1 MTSIEEHIAT
11 AAALGSLPL
20 LISPSGENIPLSTGY
35 IPLLTNHTLKEKSR
49 KEPRTQNRDGEKSSP
64 IYFSALELVRDNQFL
79 LLAGPSGSGKTT
91 FAKHLA
97 FRIAT
102 TTTESIGD
110 GFIVRNSPTDVLDES
125 WEFEGIDMIPCY
137 FCISSV
143 SQFSTLL
150 QETLPQLIGSCKDS
164 SKSFCLLIILD
175 SIECLGEDGPSLLK
189 SIVHLI
195 QYQKQASVKLLVLGE
210 SSVVKNWILDS
221 KITKHDISPLSQVK
235 RRMFLRNITG
245 INIEYTDVEIGIGEA
260 ASLPA
265 YFALALETSH
275 GGEKAEELLDEWLHA
290 VLSENYNDRR
300 ITREALDHSIREAEQ
315 GIRTPF
321 SCRLKIANPAIFSKA
336 IQHLLAARQLI
347 EEDAQIAI
355 DLFHRNPIL
364 SEPIIRSWLVRLRD
378 VGNPELLAS
387 LEGLVAGSGVDAQLG
402 ALPRHQRVSNHILAI
417 IKEGTLPITQRLKA
431 GRTLSQ
437 LGDPRDLTSLT
448 TVPFN
453 TFTIVVNGDYAIFT
467 QETGRKWNSPESSS
481 PSTENFP
488 ATDLT
493 WYGAHAYCSWLTT
506 RWKASE
512 KIALDEEVRLPT
524 EPEWEIAARGSQTSG
539 NETESTYAWGT
550 ERNAGYVNYKDL
562 LLNERC
568 TVGLFPKNISPH
580 GCFDMVGNVWEWCNS
595 LWGEDLNTSS
605 LPYPYQED
613 DGRENVDADAEI
625 RRVIRG

>member
-49 KEPRTQNRDGEKSSP
+49 KEPRKQNRDGEKSSP

-300 ITREALDHSIREAEQ
+300 ITRKALDHSIREAEQ

-321 SCRLKIANPAIFSKA
+321 SCRLKIANPAIISKA

-347 EEDAQIAI
+347 EEGAQIAI
-355 DLFHRNPIL
+355 DLFHQNPIL

-402 ALPRHQRVSNHILAI
+402 ALP
-417 IKEGTLPITQRLKA
+417 
-431 GRTLSQ
+431 
-437 LGDPRDLTSLT
+437 
-448 TVPFN
+448 
-453 TFTIVVNGDYAIFT
+453 
-467 QETGRKWNSPESSS
+467 ESSS

-493 WYGAHAYCSWLTT
+493 WYDAHAYCSWLTT

>member
-49 KEPRTQNRDGEKSSP
+49 KEPRKQNRDGEKSSP
-64 IYFSALELVRDNQFL
+64 IYFSALELVSDNQFL

-102 TTTESIGD
+102 TTTESIGG

-402 ALPRHQRVSNHILAI
+402 ALLVSNF
-417 IKEGTLPITQRLKA
+417 LP
-431 GRTLSQ
+431 
-437 LGDPRDLTSLT
+437 
-448 TVPFN
+448 
-453 TFTIVVNGDYAIFT
+453 
-467 QETGRKWNSPESSS
+467 
-481 PSTENFP
+481 
-488 ATDLT
+488 
-493 WYGAHAYCSWLTT
+493 
-506 RWKASE
+506 
-512 KIALDEEVRLPT
+512 
-524 EPEWEIAARGSQTSG
+524 
-539 NETESTYAWGT
+539 
-550 ERNAGYVNYKDL
+550 
-562 LLNERC
+562 
-568 TVGLFPKNISPH
+568 
-580 GCFDMVGNVWEWCNS
+580 
-595 LWGEDLNTSS
+595 
-605 LPYPYQED
+605 
-613 DGRENVDADAEI
+613 
-625 RRVIRG
+625 